1 MEKETKYKV
10 KLEQQI
16 DFFKDRMTAVL
27 DDYYRRKKDKDSEDT
42 AEICLIYEANR
53 LINSLAKEYRLN
65 NSMVNT
71 FLTLT
76 DVYVNVDGKYVQW
89 EPTEELESRGFNLTP
104 EE

>member
-16 DFFKDRMTAVL
+16 DFFKDRMTVVL

-53 LINSLAKEYRLN
+53 LINNLAKEYRLN
-65 NSMVNT
+65 NEMVNV
-71 FLTLT
+71 FLGLT
-76 DVYVNVDGKYVQW
+76 DVYVKIDDEYIQW
-89 EPTEELESRGFNLTP
+89 EPADELDARGYNLTP